1 MGEMESDS
9 PAPDFGGARQRKGLG
24 VSGGYDQPKPAP
36 MSATMSPEAREALD
50 TPSVSAPGPAAQA
63 QRIAAAATSQKAA
76 MVNQAARQ
84 QSAASG
90 TNNITI
96 NKEGDTQNNISGE
109 GGGGSSQVVVV
120 KSQGDMPK
128 IGAKIAY
135 GMGL

>member
-1 MGEMESDS
+1 
-9 PAPDFGGARQRKGLG
+9 
-24 VSGGYDQPKPAP
+24 
-36 MSATMSPEAREALD
+36 
-50 TPSVSAPGPAAQA
+50 
-63 QRIAAAATSQKAA
+63 

-96 NKEGDTQNNISGE
+96 NKEGDTKNNISGE